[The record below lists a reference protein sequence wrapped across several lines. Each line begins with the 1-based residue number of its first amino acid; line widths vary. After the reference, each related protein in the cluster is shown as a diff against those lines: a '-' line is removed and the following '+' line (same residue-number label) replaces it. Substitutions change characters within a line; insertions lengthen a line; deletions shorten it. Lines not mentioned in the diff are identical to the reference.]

1 MSSNIPKK
9 FVANFFRI
17 NKLFS
22 GGNCKVY
29 NVKDS
34 SSKRYALKL
43 FNLRKYDSKLINEI
57 ENGIFLNLKEK
68 GDSYFIKYISSES
81 ERLTKKTF
89 IIYELAE
96 KNTLQN
102 LLIKGKYFEENL
114 ALIIFSVIAKQV
126 NVLHKMGLAHMNIKL
141 ENILI
146 DADYNLKLAG
156 FSLAQKVEKCS
167 KNKKQNE
174 LYLNDIFQLGVL
186 LLQLI
191 TGRCDLKSL
200 EKLLKVI
207 QKGRYESFWKVIE
220 MQNNQNFS
228 EKLKEIINIMLTI
241 KSNENKKK
249 WTLDEIL
256 NNTDWFNDLQIINTN
271 IYVKE
276 KFEEIEE
283 AVII

>member
-9 FVANFFRI
+9 FGTNFFGI

-34 SSKRYALKL
+34 TSKRYALKL

-57 ENGIFLNLKEK
+57 ENGIFLNSNEK
-68 GDSYFIKYISSES
+68 GNSYFIKYISSQS

-126 NVLHKMGLAHMNIKL
+126 NTLHKMGLAHMNIKL

-167 KNKKQNE
+167 KNKEQNE

-207 QKGRYESFWKVIE
+207 QKGRYESFWKAIE